1 MRISTSPA
9 AQRSVAPIPV
19 DADQARA
26 AAGGLQEHS
35 IGPLYPWAVV
45 GRGLEGKWEVHNL
58 QESTV
63 VHYRGAV
70 WQGTCSE
77 ALGVAHMAKHGI
89 DFMLNYTA
97 QPEARRQQAFE
108 RSSAV
113 VAGAL
118 RRPYAGRATGYDLRA
133 AEAARGL
140 GELPPLD
147 VQVD

>member
-1 MRISTSPA
+1 MRISTSRNT
-9 AQRSVAPIPV
+9 QRAVADPEH
-19 DADQARA
+19 ARA
-26 AAGGLQEHS
+26 ALGGLQDHS

-63 VHYRGAV
+63 VHYRGVV

-97 QPEARRQQAFE
+97 QPEPRRQAAFE

-118 RRPYAGRATGYDLRA
+118 SRPYAGRATGYDLRA
-133 AEAARGL
+133 AEATRGL
-140 GELPPLD
+140 GELPALD